1 MKEELLSRLEAR
13 TAERDAAARRS
24 DLLGNGR
31 LLLAGVALV
40 LLILPLF
47 TKNGLAWWGLIPV
60 AVAFVVIGKLQDGAF
75 DRRRRFDGAVR
86 FYREALDRLEEK
98 WRDLPDDGA
107 DLGRDLPPA
116 HYAGDLD
123 LFGPASLYQLL
134 SRAVTERGRQTLAAW
149 LKRPA
154 ELDELLGRQAA
165 VRELAEKLDFAE
177 SLATAAAG
185 DEVGPI
191 DHDKL
196 LAWGEE
202 DSRFPAEGLLKFL
215 AVAHPMVLFGTL
227 GYWLVAG
234 SRGPLIIAILIQVV
248 SVFVTRRWTEPR
260 ASVLS
265 GPERAL
271 SRFARLVGAIETAD
285 LNAPRLKQL
294 QGELRASGKASER
307 IRALTRLVDLLDAR
321 LNMFFALSIGPAL
334 MWDLNLT
341 LRADRWRREIGPSLR
356 KWFEAIGDVEAL
368 VSFGALLRERPDYA
382 LPEIVDGS
390 VFDAKG
396 LSHPLIDRTRVVGN
410 DLTLGGAGSVLM
422 LSGSNM
428 SGKSTL
434 LRSVGVNVVL
444 ARAGAPVAAS
454 ALSVSEL
461 ELATSV
467 RVVDSLA
474 HGTSHFYAELARLK
488 HIVDLAKE
496 AERPVLYLLDEML
509 HGTNSRERFIGAVS
523 VIKWLSK
530 SGAMGI
536 VTTHDLA
543 LAKVADELPPG
554 RVTNRHFSDDIVEG
568 EMRFDYRLREGPVSS
583 TNAIRLMRH
592 VGIDVEFDVEAA
604 PDSRSP

>member
-1 MKEELLSRLEAR
+1 MKEELLSRLGAR
-13 TAERDAAARRS
+13 TSERDAAEKRS

-31 LLLAGVALV
+31 LLLAGVALILV
-40 LLILPLF
+40 ILPLF
-47 TKNGLAWWGLIPV
+47 TKDGLAWWGLIPV
-60 AVAFVVIGKLQDGAF
+60 AIAFVVIGKLQDRAF

-107 DLGRDLPPA
+107 DLGRDLPPT

-123 LFGPASLYQLL
+123 LFGRASLYQLL
-134 SRAVTERGRQTLAAW
+134 SRAVTERGRRTLADW
-149 LKRPA
+149 LREAAPV
-154 ELDELLGRQAA
+154 EETRRRQAA
-165 VRELAEKLDFAE
+165 VKELAEKLDFAE
-177 SLATAAAG
+177 TLATAAAG

-202 DSRFPAEGLLKFL
+202 ESRFPAEGFLKLL
-215 AVAHPMVLFGTL
+215 AIAHPVVLFATL
-227 GYWLVAG
+227 AYWVAG
-234 SRGPLIIAILIQVV
+234 GSRAPLIVAILLQVIT
-248 SVFVTRRWTEPR
+248 VFVTRRWTEPR

-271 SRFARLVGAIETAD
+271 SRFARLVEAIETAE
-285 LNAPRLKQL
+285 LTAPRLKEL
-294 QGELRASGKASER
+294 QGELRGSGRASER

-356 KWFEAIGDVEAL
+356 KWFAAIGEIEAL

-382 LPEIVDGS
+382 LPELVEGS
-390 VFDAKG
+390 VFDARG
-396 LSHPLIDRTRVVGN
+396 LTHPLIDRTRVVEN

-444 ARAGAPVAAS
+444 ARAGAPVAA
-454 ALSVSEL
+454 AQLRVSEL

-467 RVVDSLA
+467 RIVDSLA

-496 AERPVLYLLDEML
+496 TERPVLYLLDEML

-523 VIKWLSK
+523 VIKWLSN

-543 LAKVADELPPG
+543 LAKVAEELPHG
-554 RVTNRHFSDDIVEG
+554 KVTNQHFSDDIVDG
-568 EMRFDYRLREGPVSS
+568 EMHFDYRLREGPVAS
-583 TNAIRLMRH
+583 TNALRLMRH
-592 VGIDVEFDVEAA
+592 VGIDVELDVPS
-604 PDSRSP
+604 PD